1 MMRRMIRKMAAFAAA
16 CCLSSG
22 AHAFDSMALEIGRGD
37 DETNLLRI
45 AVQERWG
52 EDLWQGERWRVSGYW
67 DFVVGVW
74 DNPDDSTADI
84 GVTPVFRFERERL
97 YLEAA
102 IGFHLVQR
110 RISQH
115 RIFSTAF
122 QFGDHIGIGMRGR
135 GYDLGVAIQHLS
147 NASIRRPNP
156 GINFLLVRFQ
166 YHLQ

>member
-1 MMRRMIRKMAAFAAA
+1 
-16 CCLSSG
+16 
-22 AHAFDSMALEIGRGD
+22 MALEIGRGD

-52 EDLWQGERWRVSGYW
+52 KDLWQGERWRAAGYW
-67 DFVVGVW
+67 DFMVGVW
-74 DNPDDSTADI
+74 DNADASTADI
-84 GVTPVFRFERERL
+84 GVTPVLRFERERL

-122 QFGDHIGIGMRGR
+122 QFGDHIGIGLRGR
-135 GYDLGVAIQHLS
+135 RYDLGIALQHLS
-147 NASIRRPNP
+147 NASVRRPNP
-156 GINFLLVRFQ
+156 GINFVLIRLQ
-166 YHLQ
+166 HHLQ